1 MPLSFSNT
9 KPVNS
14 VGAVNDNNS
23 VNDNAASVDMSAVDA
38 DEIASDA
45 SDAPQLNASKKK
57 SGNSIVD
64 KFHQVIAKFR
74 HDAVGTNLTKEPIST
89 RADLMTFK
97 PNAKYVFHSD
107 YFMIDDY
114 YASILTY
121 VHTPGANDAWPAFWG
136 CNRFPS
142 GLAADVSTVNFEQV
156 QRMDESWINEHQA
169 RAENVAEKNQDAQS
183 DATNKSKSQAAQ
195 AVADMQIVSQELLE
209 GDAYLNVHNRILVKS
224 ATLEGLEEAIDKIER
239 EYVERFSTMTM
250 AAYEGDQA
258 GEMGHLF
265 SPNADKRGS
274 GEYFT
279 SSEFAGAY
287 SLVSHGFEDK
297 YGVYVGSMRGDINPA
312 AVLFDIDGY
321 NESVVV
327 CSTQFD
333 AKRGDGQVR
342 VSDEWGSK
350 ISQMAMLG
358 GHRVV
363 HLMLDNVDLDK
374 LGPKFERL
382 TYKIDLSR
390 GDVNMFEMFGP
401 HERELDIFATQMH
414 KLALMTEQLYHSDSS
429 DTRALIQSNLI
440 DALKA
445 FYIDN
450 HMWTENAP
458 EHRDRLRIVGIPHTE
473 VPRMSDF
480 QAYLATAHKRA
491 MNTNDTERQHTLN
504 VLTSVYQ
511 SLLNTNGDLFNTIT
525 SDAIDGAASGLRV
538 LYDFAGL
545 AGRGPG
551 IAMAQLVNILSYAVD
566 SLSKGDVL
574 IIHGAKYIDDGVREY
589 VTTQLDRLHRA
600 GARVVWLY
608 DDYDAMFDDVDFN
621 HFDRADYTIFGTMSA
636 AQIDRYQEILH
647 GALPEPMIK
656 LMSLKSSLFTYVRRG
671 LDNVTFDRELHLDG
685 LYEKDK
691 KDRASMR
698 RWRSRNR

>member
-9 KPVNS
+9 KPADS
-14 VGAVNDNNS
+14 DDAINN
-23 VNDNAASVDMSAVDA
+23 NAASVDMSAVDA
-38 DEIASDA
+38 DEMASDA

-57 SGNSIVD
+57 SGNSIID

-89 RADLMTFK
+89 RDDLMTFK

-142 GLAADVSTVNFEQV
+142 GLAADVSTVNFEQI

-195 AVADMQIVSQELLE
+195 AVTDMQIVSQELLE

-327 CSTQFD
+327 CSTQFDAKRGDGQVRVSDEWGSKISQMAMLGGHRVVHLMLDNVDLDKLSTQFD

-545 AGRGPG
+545 AGRG
-551 IAMAQLVNILSYAVD
+551 QYERRFVQYD
-566 SLSKGDVL
+566 
-574 IIHGAKYIDDGVREY
+574 HVRC
-589 VTTQLDRLHRA
+589 H
-600 GARVVWLY
+600 
-608 DDYDAMFDDVDFN
+608 
-621 HFDRADYTIFGTMSA
+621 
-636 AQIDRYQEILH
+636 
-647 GALPEPMIK
+647 
-656 LMSLKSSLFTYVRRG
+656 
-671 LDNVTFDRELHLDG
+671 
-685 LYEKDK
+685 
-691 KDRASMR
+691 
-698 RWRSRNR
+698 RWRSIGSAGAL